1 MFAMHEIHSA
11 NGQLSKYVYVHIP
24 SSVIETF
31 TVDAKLDIIYFVD
44 SRNNVLKK
52 HDIKSRQNSVLTS
65 VFSAK
70 GILFMYISRAKKKSL
85 TIHIHRIHVCL
96 TQI

>member
-70 GILFMYISRAKKKSL
+70 GILFMYISRAKKN
-85 TIHIHRIHVCL
+85 H
-96 TQI
+96 

>member
-31 TVDAKLDIIYFVD
+31 TVRQLDIIYFVD

-70 GILFMYISRAKKKSL
+70 GILFMYISRAKKN
-85 TIHIHRIHVCL
+85 H
-96 TQI
+96 